1 MMMMMTTTTMMM
13 MIQRISIPKDTNG
26 FVSFQGEGVPTPSP
40 DSGCFYSL
48 LVQSHFIQTWE
59 AGRLMDADNVI
70 LLDQCLMPVCIS
82 TIGFLGQ
89 GRGQRSWS
97 GKSPNF
103 LNFCTLY
110 LLSAKR
116 DQIQES
122 FNISVNK
129 ILNKNMLFYKHK
141 NQSTESNVN
150 NLD

>member
-1 MMMMMTTTTMMM
+1 MMMMMMMMTTTTMMM
-13 MIQRISIPKDTNG
+13 MIQGISIPKDTNG
-26 FVSFQGEGVPTPSP
+26 FVSFQGEGAPTPSP

-70 LLDQCLMPVCIS
+70 VLAQCLSNIYIPVCIF

-97 GKSPNF
+97 AKLPNF

-122 FNISVNK
+122 FNISVKK
-129 ILNKNMLFYKHK
+129 ILNKKYAIL
-141 NQSTESNVN
+141 QT
-150 NLD
+150 